1 MMTVLFPWL
10 GKTTSNQVKN
20 TLEDLWISREIFF
33 LSVNA
38 EGLKAKFR
46 PLVTL
51 KNKKARL
58 DFDVKTSERVV

>member
-20 TLEDLWISREIFF
+20 TLENLWISRDIF

-58 DFDVKTSERVV
+58 DFDIKTSERVV

>member
-20 TLEDLWISREIFF
+20 TVTLF

>member
-20 TLEDLWISREIFF
+20 TLEDLWIARDVF
-33 LSVNA
+33 LSV
-38 EGLKAKFR
+38 KFR

-58 DFDVKTSERVV
+58 DFDIKTSERVV